1 MEAMIRKI
9 FFLVVLIF
17 SVLCFTS
24 CLDYVQTISYKNG
37 KYHFYYKV
45 TVSKLLMEMGDG
57 DSDSFVEELQA
68 DLEQDFPDF
77 VEAKVVNTE
86 LEAGMEVSF
95 DISPKTT
102 EEDEKEF
109 LPKKMGNKYIIP
121 FMIGSEM
128 AESNNFDSMDS
139 EAEGLTKA
147 ILSSAKIRVMIGKNI
162 VPVINIAYFEGEG
175 GENCVI
181 PVFDYGEN
189 FCLEIPLITLFED
202 LLYDFENIILM

>member
-1 MEAMIRKI
+1 MIRKM

-121 FMIGSEM
+121 FKLFCK
-128 AESNNFDSMDS
+128 SN
-139 EAEGLTKA
+139 E
-147 ILSSAKIRVMIGKNI
+147 
-162 VPVINIAYFEGEG
+162 Y
-175 GENCVI
+175 
-181 PVFDYGEN
+181 
-189 FCLEIPLITLFED
+189 
-202 LLYDFENIILM
+202 